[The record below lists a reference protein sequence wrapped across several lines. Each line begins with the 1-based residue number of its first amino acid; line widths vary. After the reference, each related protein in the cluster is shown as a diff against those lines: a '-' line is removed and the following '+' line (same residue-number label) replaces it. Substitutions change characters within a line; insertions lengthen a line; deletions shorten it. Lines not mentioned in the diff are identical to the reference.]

1 MLHRIGAQDD
11 PQTFLDLLQDMTE
24 ECQQPTEEWSLWL
37 LLLLLREDQMAAL
50 SLAPALRR
58 SFPVACKAILDH
70 LSLENPRQFSKTARW
85 QQRIALHI
93 CPATP
98 GCSSKLVA
106 AWAFEGLGVAAGDSG
121 LQKICSVPSWRD
133 CTVGLLP
140 STSEPTHMYIKIS
153 NNENTIIVGHNPSKN
168 K

>member
-1 MLHRIGAQDD
+1 MAIAALVAGGPDGCPKLGTSFKKELPCCMHSHPGPPGPLSGKSPPVFQN
-11 PQTFLDLLQDMTE
+11 
-24 ECQQPTEEWSLWL
+24 SK
-37 LLLLLREDQMAAL
+37 MAA
-50 SLAPALRR
+50 
-58 SFPVACKAILDH
+58 KD
-70 LSLENPRQFSKTARW
+70 
-85 QQRIALHI
+85 

-153 NNENTIIVGHNPSKN
+153 NNENTIIVGHNPSYK
-168 K
+168 KKKSGKLFMKFLLYFRQLQMTAQKTGLVRLI